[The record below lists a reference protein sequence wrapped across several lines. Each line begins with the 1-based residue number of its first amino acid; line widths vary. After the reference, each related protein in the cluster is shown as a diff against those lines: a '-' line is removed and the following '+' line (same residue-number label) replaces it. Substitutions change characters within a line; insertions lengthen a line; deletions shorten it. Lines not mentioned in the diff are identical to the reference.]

1 MSKLISSLYGN
12 VIVSTSD
19 IESMYIETKTDEPT
33 SKFSIF
39 FIAKSGKVF
48 LMDDDISSYYDAVL
62 KLRNIAYQIYHCD
75 DLIYQIPKT
84 NSLEDETEESEDVTV
99 KDDEDS
105 ESFDSIIEDAM

>member
-84 NSLEDETEESEDVTV
+84 NSLEDETEESEAVTV

>member
-1 MSKLISSLYGN
+1 
-12 VIVSTSD
+12 
-19 IESMYIETKTDEPT
+19 MYIETKTDEPT

-84 NSLEDETEESEDVTV
+84 NSLEDEIEESEDVTV